1 MYTGSIPVLASSKI
15 NNLPEVKAGDFN
27 FGGEISYKVS
37 TILIWKINFEYHS
50 YKFLGFV

>member
-27 FGGEISYKVS
+27 FGGDFGGEISCKV
-37 TILIWKINFEYHS
+37 
-50 YKFLGFV
+50 